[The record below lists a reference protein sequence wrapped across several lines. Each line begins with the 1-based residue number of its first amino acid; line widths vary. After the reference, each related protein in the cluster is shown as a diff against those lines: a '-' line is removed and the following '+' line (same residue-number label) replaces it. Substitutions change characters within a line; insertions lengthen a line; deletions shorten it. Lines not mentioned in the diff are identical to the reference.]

1 VNQVINDSNTDFL
14 ILQLNSAHHIE
25 KLQKEIETKNN
36 VIKILSEELDL
47 IRLGAKTYFDEL
59 VELGRIEQ

>member
-1 VNQVINDSNTDFL
+1 MNEAINDSNIDFL

-36 VIKILSEELDL
+36 LIKVLSEELDL
-47 IRLGAKTYFDEL
+47 TRLGLKTYFDEL